1 LNSIELIASG
11 YAWKCLECS
20 RTEYENAV
28 PASGTVRCERCGAR
42 FSVRR
47 VEHRL
52 EPGVLEAQSL
62 AGDGRDHLRHPPDNG

>member
-1 LNSIELIASG
+1 MNAIELLASG

-42 FSVRR
+42 FTVKR
-47 VEHRL
+47 VKHRV
-52 EPGVLEAQSL
+52 EPGVLEAQIL
-62 AGDGRDHLRHPPDNG
+62 TGDERDHPSLLPGNA